1 MYYLIPLFR
10 RKDHL
15 FSDFILSKAEHF
27 RAPWSLGLMPS
38 LEGNQ
43 GTWHTFRHVALQEKK
58 AQMQMEVKL
67 LIKILSLWTRIDQS
81 FNRSILD

>member
-38 LEGNQ
+38 LEEPRNLAHIQTCGFAGKK
-43 GTWHTFRHVALQEKK
+43 GTDV
-58 AQMQMEVKL
+58 
-67 LIKILSLWTRIDQS
+67 
-81 FNRSILD
+81 NGG